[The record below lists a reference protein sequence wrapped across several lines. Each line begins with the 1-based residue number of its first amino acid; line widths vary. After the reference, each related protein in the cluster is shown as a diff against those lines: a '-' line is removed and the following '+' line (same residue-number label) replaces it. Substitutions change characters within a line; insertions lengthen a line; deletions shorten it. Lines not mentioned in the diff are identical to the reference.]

1 MFGNIKRMVTVAA
14 IVALASQIYINLFV
28 SDFKISFGIIMFPV
42 LLYLFESINPSQTG
56 LLAAIFVYMLRI
68 GIFALNN
75 GDYMSAVDSYFPETF
90 FYVAYGMLYHLMNDA
105 NSVLRMKRLFINLVI
120 CDFFSNLIELYIR
133 INWEL
138 LEPKFEIAGWLM
150 LVAVGRALTVC
161 AIIVALKYYRLLV
174 LKQNHEERY
183 RKLLWIISQLKT
195 EMYWMEKNMDNIEN
209 VMSNAYSLFGKISSE
224 KDRDSWAEMSVNIAK
239 DVHEIKKEYGLIF
252 RGVEEIIE
260 NKLNDPGMNLK
271 DIIKILKDSM
281 LTEARM
287 KGHKLTLEFH
297 HESNFYTEKHYQ
309 LMSILRNL
317 IVNAMEAIDSA
328 GNGKIVFNQRESE
341 TEQIFSV
348 TDNGCGISAEDIA
361 HIYSAGFS
369 TKIDYDTGQINRG
382 LGLCLVKEIVE
393 KQLMGRMDVDSKEG
407 QGTVFKVSIPK
418 NILEVGSN

>member
-1 MFGNIKRMVTVAA
+1 MFENIKRMATVAV

-75 GDYMSAVDSYFPETF
+75 EDYMSAVDSYFPETF
-90 FYVAYGMLYHLMNDA
+90 FYVAYGMLYHLMNDT
-105 NSVLRMKRLFINLVI
+105 NSIMRMKRLFTNLVI
-120 CDFFSNLIELYIR
+120 CDFFSNIVELYIR

-161 AIIVALKYYRLLV
+161 AIIIALKYYRMLV

-195 EMYWMEKNMDNIEN
+195 ELYWMEKNMDNIEN
-209 VMSNAYSLFGKISSE
+209 VMSNAYSLFDKITNE
-224 KDRDSWAEMSVNIAK
+224 KDQDNWAQISVNIAK

-260 NKLNDPGMNLK
+260 NKLNDPGMNLN

-281 LTEARM
+281 LTEARI
-287 KGHKLTLEFH
+287 KGHKLTLEFNQ
-297 HESNFYTEKHYQ
+297 ESNFYTEKHYQ
-309 LMSILRNL
+309 LMSIFRNL

-328 GNGKIVFNQRESE
+328 GNGRIVFSQREVDMDY
-341 TEQIFSV
+341 IFSV
-348 TDNGCGISAEDIA
+348 ADNGCGISMEDSMNIF
-361 HIYSAGFS
+361 SAGFS
-369 TKIDYDTGQINRG
+369 TKIDYNTGQINRG
-382 LGLCLVKEIVE
+382 LGLCLVKDIVE
-393 KQLMGRMDVDSKEG
+393 KQLGGIIDVDSKEG
-407 QGTVFKVSIPK
+407 QGTVFRVSIPK
-418 NILEVGSN
+418 SILEVC

>member
-1 MFGNIKRMVTVAA
+1 MFENIKRMATVAV

-75 GDYMSAVDSYFPETF
+75 EDYMSAVDSYFPETF
-90 FYVAYGMLYHLMNDA
+90 FYVAYGMLYHLMNDT
-105 NSVLRMKRLFINLVI
+105 NSIMRMKRLFTNLVI
-120 CDFFSNLIELYIR
+120 CDFFSNIVELYIR

-161 AIIVALKYYRLLV
+161 AIIIALKYYRMLV

-195 EMYWMEKNMDNIEN
+195 ELYWMEKNMDNIEN
-209 VMSNAYSLFGKISSE
+209 VMSNAYSLFDKITNE
-224 KDRDSWAEMSVNIAK
+224 KDQDNWAQISVNIAK

-260 NKLNDPGMNLK
+260 NKLNDPGMNLN

-281 LTEARM
+281 LTEARI
-287 KGHKLTLEFH
+287 KGHKLTLEFNQ
-297 HESNFYTEKHYQ
+297 ESNFYTEKHYQ
-309 LMSILRNL
+309 LMSIFRNL

-328 GNGKIVFNQRESE
+328 GNGRIVFSQREVD
-341 TEQIFSV
+341 TDYIFSV
-348 TDNGCGISAEDIA
+348 ADNGCGISMEDSMNIF
-361 HIYSAGFS
+361 SAGFS
-369 TKIDYDTGQINRG
+369 TKIDYNTGQINRG
-382 LGLCLVKEIVE
+382 LGLCLVKDIVE
-393 KQLMGRMDVDSKEG
+393 KQLGGIIDVDSKEG
-407 QGTVFKVSIPK
+407 QGTVFRVSIPK
-418 NILEVGSN
+418 SILEVC

>member
-1 MFGNIKRMVTVAA
+1 LFENIKRMVTVAV

-90 FYVAYGMLYHLMNDA
+90 FYVAYGMLYHLMNDT
-105 NSVLRMKRLFINLVI
+105 NSNMRMKRLFTNLVI
-120 CDFFSNLIELYIR
+120 CDFFSNIVELYIR

-161 AIIVALKYYRLLV
+161 AIIVALKYYRMLV

-195 EMYWMEKNMDNIEN
+195 ELYWMEKNMDNIEN
-209 VMSNAYSLFGKISSE
+209 VMSNAYSLFDKITNGK
-224 KDRDSWAEMSVNIAK
+224 DQDNWAQISVNIAK

-260 NKLNDPGMNLK
+260 NKLNDPGMNLN

-281 LTEARM
+281 LTEARI
-287 KGHKLTLEFH
+287 KGHKLTLEFNQ
-297 HESNFYTEKHYQ
+297 ESNFYTEKHYQ
-309 LMSILRNL
+309 LMSIFRNL

-328 GNGKIVFNQRESE
+328 GNGRIVFSQKEND
-341 TEQIFSV
+341 TDYIFSV
-348 TDNGCGISAEDIA
+348 ADNGCGISMEDSMNIF
-361 HIYSAGFS
+361 SAGFS
-369 TKIDYDTGQINRG
+369 TKIDYNTGQINRG
-382 LGLCLVKEIVE
+382 LGLCLVKDIVE
-393 KQLMGRMDVDSKEG
+393 KQLNGRIAVDSKEG
-407 QGTVFKVSIPK
+407 QGTVFRVLIPK
-418 NILEVGSN
+418 SILEVC

>member
-1 MFGNIKRMVTVAA
+1 LFENIKRMATVAV

-75 GDYMSAVDSYFPETF
+75 EDYMSAVDSYFPETF
-90 FYVAYGMLYHLMNDA
+90 FYVAYGMLYHLMNDT
-105 NSVLRMKRLFINLVI
+105 NSIMRMKRLFTNLVI
-120 CDFFSNLIELYIR
+120 CDFFSNIVELYIR

-161 AIIVALKYYRLLV
+161 AIIIALKYYRMLV

-195 EMYWMEKNMDNIEN
+195 ELYWMEKNMDNIEN
-209 VMSNAYSLFGKISSE
+209 VMSNAYSLFDKITNE
-224 KDRDSWAEMSVNIAK
+224 KDQDNWAQISVNIAK

-260 NKLNDPGMNLK
+260 NKLNDPGMNLN

-281 LTEARM
+281 LTEARI
-287 KGHKLTLEFH
+287 KGHKLTLEFNQ
-297 HESNFYTEKHYQ
+297 ESNFYTEKHYQ
-309 LMSILRNL
+309 LMSIFRNL

-328 GNGKIVFNQRESE
+328 GNGRIVFSQREVDMDY
-341 TEQIFSV
+341 IFSV
-348 TDNGCGISAEDIA
+348 ADNGCGISMEDSMNIF
-361 HIYSAGFS
+361 SAGFS
-369 TKIDYDTGQINRG
+369 TKIDYNTGQINRG
-382 LGLCLVKEIVE
+382 LGLCLVKDIVE
-393 KQLMGRMDVDSKEG
+393 KQLGGIIDVDSKEG
-407 QGTVFKVSIPK
+407 QGTVFRVSIPK
-418 NILEVGSN
+418 SILEVC

>member
-1 MFGNIKRMVTVAA
+1 LFENIKRMATVAV

-75 GDYMSAVDSYFPETF
+75 EDYMSAVDSYFPETF
-90 FYVAYGMLYHLMNDA
+90 FYVAYGMLYHLMNDT
-105 NSVLRMKRLFINLVI
+105 NSIMRMKRLFTNLVI
-120 CDFFSNLIELYIR
+120 CDFFSNIVELYIR

-161 AIIVALKYYRLLV
+161 AIIIALKYYRMLV

-195 EMYWMEKNMDNIEN
+195 ELYWMEKNMDNIEN
-209 VMSNAYSLFGKISSE
+209 VMSNAYSLFDKITNE
-224 KDRDSWAEMSVNIAK
+224 KDQDNWAQISVNIAK

-260 NKLNDPGMNLK
+260 NKLNDPGMNLN

-281 LTEARM
+281 LTEARI
-287 KGHKLTLEFH
+287 KGHKLTLEFNQ
-297 HESNFYTEKHYQ
+297 ESNFYTEKHYQ
-309 LMSILRNL
+309 LMSIFRNL

-328 GNGKIVFNQRESE
+328 GNGRIVFSQREVD
-341 TEQIFSV
+341 TDYIFSV
-348 TDNGCGISAEDIA
+348 ADNGCGISMEDSMNIF
-361 HIYSAGFS
+361 SAGFS
-369 TKIDYDTGQINRG
+369 TKIDYNTGQINRG
-382 LGLCLVKEIVE
+382 LGLCLVKDIVE
-393 KQLMGRMDVDSKEG
+393 KQLGGIIDVDSKEG
-407 QGTVFKVSIPK
+407 QGTVFRVSIPK
-418 NILEVGSN
+418 SILEVC

>member
-1 MFGNIKRMVTVAA
+1 MFENIKRMVTVAV

-90 FYVAYGMLYHLMNDA
+90 FYVAYGMLYHLMNDT
-105 NSVLRMKRLFINLVI
+105 NSNMRMKRLFTNLVI
-120 CDFFSNLIELYIR
+120 CDFFSNIVELYIR

-161 AIIVALKYYRLLV
+161 AIIVALKYYRMLV

-195 EMYWMEKNMDNIEN
+195 ELYWMEKNMDNIEN
-209 VMSNAYSLFGKISSE
+209 VMSNAYSLFDKITNGK
-224 KDRDSWAEMSVNIAK
+224 DQDNWAQISVNIAK

-260 NKLNDPGMNLK
+260 NKLNDPGMNLN

-281 LTEARM
+281 LTEARI
-287 KGHKLTLEFH
+287 KGHKLTLEFNQ
-297 HESNFYTEKHYQ
+297 ESNFYTEKHYQ
-309 LMSILRNL
+309 LMSIFRNL

-328 GNGKIVFNQRESE
+328 GNGRIVFSQKEND
-341 TEQIFSV
+341 TDYIFSV
-348 TDNGCGISAEDIA
+348 ADNGCGISMEDSMNIF
-361 HIYSAGFS
+361 SAGFS
-369 TKIDYDTGQINRG
+369 TKIDYNTGQINRG
-382 LGLCLVKEIVE
+382 LGLCLVKDIVE
-393 KQLMGRMDVDSKEG
+393 KQLNGRIAVDSKEG
-407 QGTVFKVSIPK
+407 QGTVFRVLIPK
-418 NILEVGSN
+418 SILEVC

>member
-1 MFGNIKRMVTVAA
+1 LFENIKRMATVAV

-75 GDYMSAVDSYFPETF
+75 EDYMSAVDSYFPETF
-90 FYVAYGMLYHLMNDA
+90 FYVAYGMLYHLMNDT
-105 NSVLRMKRLFINLVI
+105 NSIMRMKRLFTNLVI
-120 CDFFSNLIELYIR
+120 CDFFSNIVELYIR

-161 AIIVALKYYRLLV
+161 AIIIALKYYRMLV

-195 EMYWMEKNMDNIEN
+195 ELYWMEKNMDNIEN
-209 VMSNAYSLFGKISSE
+209 VMSNAYSLFDKITNE
-224 KDRDSWAEMSVNIAK
+224 KDQDNWAQISVNIAK

-260 NKLNDPGMNLK
+260 NKLNDPGMNLN

-281 LTEARM
+281 LTEARI
-287 KGHKLTLEFH
+287 KGHKLTLEFNQ
-297 HESNFYTEKHYQ
+297 ESNFYTEKHYQ
-309 LMSILRNL
+309 LMSIFRNL

-328 GNGKIVFNQRESE
+328 GNGRIVFSQREGD
-341 TEQIFSV
+341 TDYIFSV
-348 TDNGCGISAEDIA
+348 ADNGCGISMEDSMNIF
-361 HIYSAGFS
+361 SAGFS
-369 TKIDYDTGQINRG
+369 TKIDYNTGQINRG
-382 LGLCLVKEIVE
+382 LGLCLVKDIVE
-393 KQLMGRMDVDSKEG
+393 KQLSGIIDVDSKEG
-407 QGTVFKVSIPK
+407 QGTVFRVSIPK
-418 NILEVGSN
+418 SILEVC

>member
-1 MFGNIKRMVTVAA
+1 MFENIKRMATVAV

-75 GDYMSAVDSYFPETF
+75 EDYMSAVDSYFPETF
-90 FYVAYGMLYHLMNDA
+90 FYVAYGMLYHLMNDT
-105 NSVLRMKRLFINLVI
+105 NSIMRMKRLFTNLVI
-120 CDFFSNLIELYIR
+120 CDFFSNIVELYIR

-161 AIIVALKYYRLLV
+161 AIIIALKYYRMLV

-195 EMYWMEKNMDNIEN
+195 ELYWMEKNMDNIEN
-209 VMSNAYSLFGKISSE
+209 VMSNAYSLFDKITNE
-224 KDRDSWAEMSVNIAK
+224 KDQDNWAQISVNIAK

-260 NKLNDPGMNLK
+260 NKLNDPGMNLN

-281 LTEARM
+281 LTEARI
-287 KGHKLTLEFH
+287 KGHKLTLEFNQ
-297 HESNFYTEKHYQ
+297 ESNFYTEKHYQ
-309 LMSILRNL
+309 LMSIFRNL

-328 GNGKIVFNQRESE
+328 GNGRIVFSQREGD
-341 TEQIFSV
+341 TDYIFSV
-348 TDNGCGISAEDIA
+348 ADNGCGISMEDSMNIF
-361 HIYSAGFS
+361 SAGFS
-369 TKIDYDTGQINRG
+369 TKIDYNTGQINRG
-382 LGLCLVKEIVE
+382 LGLCLVKDIVE
-393 KQLMGRMDVDSKEG
+393 KQLSGIIDVDSKEG
-407 QGTVFKVSIPK
+407 QGTVFRVSIPK
-418 NILEVGSN
+418 SILEVC

>member
-1 MFGNIKRMVTVAA
+1 MFENIKRMVTVAV

-90 FYVAYGMLYHLMNDA
+90 FYVAYGMLYHLMNDT
-105 NSVLRMKRLFINLVI
+105 NSNMRMKRLFTNLVI
-120 CDFFSNLIELYIR
+120 CDFFSNIVELYIR

-161 AIIVALKYYRLLV
+161 AIIVALKYYRMLV

-195 EMYWMEKNMDNIEN
+195 ELYWMEKNMDNIEN
-209 VMSNAYSLFGKISSE
+209 VMSNAYSLFDKITNGK
-224 KDRDSWAEMSVNIAK
+224 DQDNWAQISVNIAK

-260 NKLNDPGMNLK
+260 NKLNDPGMNLN

-281 LTEARM
+281 LTEARI
-287 KGHKLTLEFH
+287 KGHKLTLEFNQ
-297 HESNFYTEKHYQ
+297 ESNFYTEKHYQ
-309 LMSILRNL
+309 LMSIFRNL

-328 GNGKIVFNQRESE
+328 GNGRIVFSQKEND
-341 TEQIFSV
+341 TDYIFSV
-348 TDNGCGISAEDIA
+348 ADNGCGISMEDSMNIF
-361 HIYSAGFS
+361 SAGFS
-369 TKIDYDTGQINRG
+369 TKIDYNTGQINRG
-382 LGLCLVKEIVE
+382 LGLCLVKDIVE
-393 KQLMGRMDVDSKEG
+393 KQLKGRIAVDSKEG
-407 QGTVFKVSIPK
+407 QGTVFRVLIPK
-418 NILEVGSN
+418 SILEVC